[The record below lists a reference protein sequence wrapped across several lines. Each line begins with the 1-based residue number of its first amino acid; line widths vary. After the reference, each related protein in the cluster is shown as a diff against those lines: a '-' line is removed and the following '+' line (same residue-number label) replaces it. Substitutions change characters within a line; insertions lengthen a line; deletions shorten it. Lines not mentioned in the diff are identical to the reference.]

1 MIEPFV
7 SIIIP
12 VYNGSNYMREAI
24 DSALAQTYKKT
35 EVIVVNDGSKDNGQ
49 TDEIARSYADRIRY
63 FSKPNGGVSSA
74 LNMGIRNMRG
84 EYFSWLSHD
93 DVYEPEK
100 ISKQVEALQ
109 GCDGQTI
116 ICCGV
121 SQIDE
126 FSRPIATHLTK
137 SCFAPDRIYAGT
149 EVLEMLLKKVSLHG
163 CSLLIPKAV
172 FGNAGYFDESL
183 RFCQDYFLWY
193 KLFLG
198 GCSLK
203 CIPDQLVKGRIHGNQ
218 LTQTGQS
225 LFKKEC
231 AEISHYLTT
240 AFAAASSE
248 SINLLRLYLISDARF
263 LPFECVKAIIQTGR
277 AGGLLSRGDA
287 LMGWGIFLYG
297 KIRPFLRQ
305 AYYLVFRKLK
315 THNR

>member
-1 MIEPFV
+1 MSEPLV

-24 DSALAQTYKKT
+24 DSALAQKYNNF
-35 EVIVVNDGSKDNGQ
+35 EIIVVNDGSKDNGQ
-49 TDEIARSYADRIRY
+49 TEEIAKSYGDRIRY

-93 DVYEPEK
+93 DVYEPDK
-100 ISKQVEALQ
+100 VSKQVEAMQ
-109 GCDGQTI
+109 GCDKQTI
-116 ICCGV
+116 ICCEA

-126 FSRPIATHLTK
+126 FSRPITTHRTK

-149 EVLEMLLKKVSLHG
+149 EVLEMLLKKAPLHG

-172 FGNAGYFDESL
+172 LENAGGFDEDL
-183 RFCQDYFLWY
+183 RFCQDYFMWY

-203 CIPDQLVKGRIHGNQ
+203 SIPEKLVKGRIHGKQ

-225 LFKKEC
+225 LFKTEC
-231 AEISHYLTT
+231 AQISHYLTA
-240 AFAAASSE
+240 AFAQASSRE
-248 SINLLRLYLISDARF
+248 RNLLRLYLLSDARF
-263 LPFECVKAIIQTGR
+263 LPSDRVKEIMQTGR
-277 AGGLLSRGDA
+277 NSGLLSLADVW
-287 LMGWGIFLYG
+287 MGWGIFLYG
-297 KIRPFLRQ
+297 KIRPLLRRV
-305 AYYLVFRKLK
+305 YYLVFRRLK
-315 THNR
+315 TA